1 MKKSVETIIAATE
14 VAYQEGDMAKTISLC
29 RKALKTDSQNIMAL
43 TLLGNAY
50 FLERQYEKAQDCY
63 LHIKT
68 LQPDSLANL
77 INLANVCFELKSYDE
92 SCNYGN
98 KALMEDKNNLTA
110 LSLLGNAYLESEKYP
125 EAIRVLEKLTELSPH
140 DFWVDNS
147 LSQAWQKQG
156 DFRKAFSYALSAV
169 EKSGGDSSQQLNLS
183 YLLYETA
190 LEKGADFI
198 SDEVAIWEEKYG
210 QDSQVRFVIDSLK
223 NNSAVRVA
231 NPEYLHTVFDNFA
244 ADFEQVL
251 SGLDYRAPQYIAQ
264 YMEQLYPHT
273 WLTKI
278 RILDAG
284 CGTGLCGLFLKKYAK
299 YHGLDGVDLSE
310 KMIAEAKKKLIY
322 HRLYCQELCAFL
334 RSQNN
339 AYDLI
344 TAADVLTY
352 FGDLKPV
359 FANAFSA
366 LKKRGR
372 IIFTITKNNE
382 NDSDWHLHM
391 SGRFSHTLEYVETL
405 LNEHGFRIEKT
416 DVKPLRTEA
425 GKSVMGY
432 IISARK

>member
-1 MKKSVETIIAATE
+1 MKKSLETLLAGAE
-14 VAYQEGDMAKTISLC
+14 RAYQEGDIDKTKSLC
-29 RKALKTDSQNIMAL
+29 CQILKTDSQNTLAL

-50 FLERQYEKAQDCY
+50 FLERHYDKALDCY
-63 LHIKT
+63 RQIEN
-68 LQPDSLANL
+68 LQHNNPSNL

-92 SCNYGN
+92 SCNYGS

-125 EAIRVLEKLTELSPH
+125 EAIKVLEKLAELSPH

-156 DFRKAFSYALSAV
+156 DFHKAFAYGLSAV

-190 LEKGADFI
+190 IDKGADFI
-198 SDEVAIWEEKYG
+198 ADALAIWEQKYG
-210 QDSQVRFVIDSLK
+210 QDSQVRFAIDSLQ

-231 NPEYLHTVFDNFA
+231 DTEYVHTVFDNFA

-264 YMEQLYPHT
+264 YMEKLYPHS
-273 WLTKI
+273 WFKKI

-310 KMIAEAKKKLIY
+310 KMLAEAQKKLLY

-334 RSQNN
+334 KSQNH

-352 FGDLKPV
+352 FGDLRPV
-359 FANAFSA
+359 FANAFLA
-366 LKKRGR
+366 LKKHGR
-372 IIFTITKNNE
+372 IIFTVTKNNE
-382 NDSDWHLHM
+382 NDSAWHLHL
-391 SGRFSHTLEYVETL
+391 SGRFSHRLEYVQNL
-405 LNEHGFRIEKT
+405 LNELGFKIEINDLKQ
-416 DVKPLRTEA
+416 LRTEA
-425 GKSVMGY
+425 GKPVMGY